1 MGERTK
7 VCSEDTAR
15 PSTAQHSTSNAF
27 DKGRG
32 RGSLE
37 TVFFISCLF
46 LLFLLLHVLGGY
58 FFLWGSYFKTCF
70 EKIKTI
76 RETKAAIINGT
87 SLLSLKCPTLV
98 GISCQVSSSN
108 SFPYSCMISN

>member
-58 FFLWGSYFKTCF
+58 FFCGG
-70 EKIKTI
+70 
-76 RETKAAIINGT
+76 AI
-87 SLLSLKCPTLV
+87 LKLALKKLKL
-98 GISCQVSSSN
+98 
-108 SFPYSCMISN
+108 